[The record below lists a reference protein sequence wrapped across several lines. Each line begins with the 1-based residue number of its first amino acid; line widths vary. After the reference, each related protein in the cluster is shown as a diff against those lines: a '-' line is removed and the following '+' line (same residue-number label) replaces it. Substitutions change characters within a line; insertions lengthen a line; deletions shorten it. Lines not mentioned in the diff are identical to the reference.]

1 MTKFLGPRLGGALVT
16 LWIVLTVVFLLGAV
30 IGDPVNML
38 LGESA
43 MPEQVAALRES
54 MGFNR
59 PLYQQYGSYLADLVT
74 GDLGESIRYHRP
86 NLDLVMERLP
96 HTVRLAGAAMLL
108 ALAVGVPLGI
118 LAAWK
123 EGSAWDRAAVS
134 ISVFFQ
140 SMPVFWLGLM
150 LVLIVSVNLG
160 WAPAGG
166 VGSFSHLILPAVT
179 LATHP
184 TAYIVRVMRGSM
196 CDVLEE
202 EYITSARARGLRE
215 SVVVLGHAVRNAS
228 LPLVTLIGL
237 QAGVLLSG
245 AVTTE
250 FVFAW
255 PGIGTLAV
263 DAISNRDVTLVQAVV
278 LTGAIAFI
286 VINVVVD
293 ALYGA
298 IDPRIRES
306 R

>member
-1 MTKFLGPRLGGALVT
+1 
-16 LWIVLTVVFLLGAV
+16 
-30 IGDPVNML
+30 
-38 LGESA
+38 
-43 MPEQVAALRES
+43 
-54 MGFNR
+54 
-59 PLYQQYGSYLADLVT
+59 
-74 GDLGESIRYHRP
+74 
-86 NLDLVMERLP
+86 
-96 HTVRLAGAAMLL
+96 
-108 ALAVGVPLGI
+108 
-118 LAAWK
+118 
-123 EGSAWDRAAVS
+123 
-134 ISVFFQ
+134 
-140 SMPVFWLGLM
+140 
-150 LVLIVSVNLG
+150 
-160 WAPAGG
+160 
-166 VGSFSHLILPAVT
+166 
-179 LATHP
+179 
-184 TAYIVRVMRGSM
+184 M